1 MSRID
6 NDKNLCRFQCLKGS
20 IIFLILSVSTAFCLN
35 AEWILSGFS
44 RVWLFVILWTMDH
57 QTRFFSHEILSKYCQ
72 IAYVPVKEFPHL
84 RYSNESEGRDSKG
97 RGKFSTFLI
106 YVLLLLFFLL
116 FIHKVVILMAI

>member
-1 MSRID
+1 M
-6 NDKNLCRFQCLKGS
+6 
-20 IIFLILSVSTAFCLN
+20 A
-35 AEWILSGFS
+35 
-44 RVWLFVILWTMDH
+44 H

-106 YVLLLLFFLL
+106 CFVIVFFFCYS
-116 FIHKVVILMAI
+116 FIRSLSLWPYSNSKSSFFVVHKYDSKCII